1 LNSINRILILFFFSL
16 SFNFSFS
23 QDLFDAKNTKEFAK
37 YLQISKQYQLAS
49 EEYERL
55 LFLEPSNDTIATKLF
70 LNLRLAGN
78 AKVVVEKCNRL
89 FPNSDSIPA
98 QIFDEYIKSVI
109 VEKQTNVFETISK
122 NKTINAE
129 QKYYLLAYSNISE
142 YKWNAAFEN
151 LNKIDVQTG
160 VIIQSKNILT
170 EAKKYNYKIPL
181 LAAGLS
187 TIVPG
192 LGKVYTGNVK
202 DGVIALI
209 FVGINAFQSYR
220 YFDKKGIKSAGGW
233 IFGSLATGFYLGNIY
248 GSAKAAKQK
257 NKKNNDAYKKQLY
270 EVFNLD

>member
-1 LNSINRILILFFFSL
+1 MNSFNRILILFFFSL
-16 SFNFSFS
+16 TFTFSFS
-23 QDLFDAKNTKEFAK
+23 QDLFDAKHTEEFAK

-55 LFLEPSNDTIATKLF
+55 LFLEPNNDTIATKLC

-78 AKVVVEKCNRL
+78 AKEVVEKCNRL

-98 QIFDEYIKSVI
+98 LIFDEYIKSVI
-109 VEKQTNVFETISK
+109 VEKHTNVFETISK
-122 NKTINAE
+122 NKTINAQ
-129 QKYYLLAYSNISE
+129 QKYYLLAYSNISQ

-192 LGKVYTGNVK
+192 LGKIYTGNVN

-220 YFDKKGIKSAGGW
+220 YFDKNGIKSAGGW

-257 NKKNNDAYKKQLY
+257 NKKINDAYKRQLY